1 MKQEDESAKEALPF
15 SRAAEGQDAALAF
28 AAECSMVPMDD
39 ATDRRVRRKIDCN
52 LLPWMCGLY
61 LLQYLDKTTLSYA
74 WSMGI
79 TADTGMSSAQ
89 YSWTGSIFYL
99 GYLVLQYPHN
109 RLMQR
114 LPVAR
119 YVAVSVVVWGIIL
132 ATTAGTTDFAGIM
145 TVRFFLGALEG
156 AVTAG
161 ECVRSSGKTCL
172 VLTAAGFV
180 LITGKWYRASEQ
192 AFRTGIW
199 FCFNGVAQVVGGAL
213 AYGVSRGFEE
223 NSHMHFSA
231 WKALFLITGL
241 ATSAYGIALF
251 FLLPESPISAPW
263 LSEEERHVAIERLRS
278 NQQGVGTK
286 VFKWYQFR
294 EAFTDIRTYL
304 IFLFLVTV
312 DIPCGGITVFFTQLI
327 GGMGFDANTT
337 FLITMPAGVVQVV
350 CNLGFAYLAQRTGFR
365 MLSAAAAMCL
375 SLFGIALMAGL
386 ARDGPTAHTTGQI
399 IGYYI
404 TIGNSATATILTLSS
419 ISSNVAGYTKKT
431 TVNAVALVGYCVG
444 FLIGPQTF
452 RDGPSYTNAK
462 INIVAQWFAALCFCL
477 ALHLVNKRENAKR
490 DKLACSPPVGQEF
503 QDLTDRE
510 NPYFRYSL

>member
-1 MKQEDESAKEALPF
+1 MKQEDDPAKEAQPF
-15 SRAAEGQDAALAF
+15 PTTAKGQDAALAF
-28 AAECSMVPMDD
+28 AAGCTMVPMDD
-39 ATDRRVRRKIDCN
+39 ATDRRVRRKIDRN

-74 WSMGI
+74 SSMGI

-99 GYLVLQYPHN
+99 GYLALQYPHN

-145 TVRFFLGALEG
+145 AVRFFLGALEG

-161 ECVRSSGKTCL
+161 
-172 VLTAAGFV
+172 FV
-180 LITGKWYRASEQ
+180 LITARWYRASEQ

-223 NSHMHFSA
+223 NSRMHFSA

-278 NQQGVGTK
+278 NQQGVGTNA
-286 VFKWYQFR
+286 FKWYQFR
-294 EAFTDIRTYL
+294 EAFTDVRTYL

-350 CNLGFAYLAQRTGFR
+350 CNLSFAYLAQRTGRR

-444 FLIGPQTF
+444 GALGSFLIGPQTF

-462 INIVAQWFAALCFCL
+462 TNIVAQWFAALCFCL
-477 ALHLVNKRENAKR
+477 ALHLVNKRENARR
-490 DKLACSPPVGQEF
+490 DKLSHSAPVGQEF

-510 NPYFRYSL
+510 NPHFRYSL